1 MIYFNFN
8 IRIRAWVNNFKLY
21 KSWHGILTQNKAWE
35 IQLLKTDCLLAAVV
49 DISTKQDHAGIN
61 IELGLFGYEINATI
75 YDTRHWDSDRDCW
88 K

>member
-8 IRIRAWVNNFKLY
+8 IRIRAWASNFKSY
-21 KSWHGILTQNKAWE
+21 KTWHGILTQNKAWE
-35 IQLLKTDCLLAAVV
+35 IQLMKTDCLFRAIV

-61 IELGLFGYEINATI
+61 IELGLFGYEIDATI
-75 YDTRHWDSDRDCW
+75 YDVRHWDSEWSCW